1 MLEPNAIKCGREQA
15 QALLALF
22 PLIFAPAPP
31 EVCTFSQ
38 SNIFPC
44 WTFASLPGAAPFAA
58 ML

>member
-38 SNIFPC
+38 SNFFPC
-44 WTFASLPGAAPFAA
+44 
-58 ML
+58 